1 MIARIVMY
9 NFFYYFYRQNITK
22 KGAQMEQVAGISF
35 MQQVKTVKDISLKN
49 KRILIRVD
57 FNVPMD
63 EEFDISDDTRIR
75 EALPTINY
83 CVDNEPKCIVL
94 VSHLGRPKGKQAE
107 FSLKHILK
115 RLERLLDKN
124 VVFADSIE
132 SLASLQEQAEEG
144 SIILLENIRFYEG
157 EEKNSDELS
166 KSLANH
172 CDVFVND
179 AFGTS
184 HRAHSSTYGVSKF
197 VKEKVAGLLLK
208 KEIDSFA
215 KALANPLK
223 PVLLIVGGSKVSS
236 KLALL
241 ENILSV
247 VDKIIIGGAMSNTFL
262 ASLGY
267 DMADSMVEKDLINEA
282 QTILQKAKE
291 KKVKIYLP
299 VDVVSTD
306 DIKTHTNIKITPAQ
320 DVPQGYKAVDM
331 GPASTKLF
339 NEVIQTS
346 QTIIWNGPLGIY
358 EISQFSRGT
367 FNLAHA
373 IAETYAFSLIGGGD
387 TADAVEKAGER
398 DNMSFISTG
407 GGASLELLEG
417 KILPAFEVLDK
428 K

>member
-1 MIARIVMY
+1 
-9 NFFYYFYRQNITK
+9 
-22 KGAQMEQVAGISF
+22 MEQVAGISF
-35 MQQVKTVKDISLKN
+35 MQKVKTVKDIELKD

-63 EEFDISDDTRIR
+63 EELDISDDTRIR

-115 RLERLLDKN
+115 RLERLLDRN
-124 VVFADSIE
+124 VLFADSID
-132 SLASLQEQAEEG
+132 SLGSLQNEAEEG

-166 KSLANH
+166 KNLANH

-267 DMADSMVEKDLINEA
+267 DMADSMVENDLIDEA
-282 QTILQKAKE
+282 KKILQKAKE
-291 KKVKIYLP
+291 KNVKIYLP

-306 DIKTHTNIKITPAQ
+306 DIKEHQNIKITPAQ

-331 GPASTKLF
+331 GPASTRLF
-339 NEVIQTS
+339 NEVIQAS

-373 IAETYAFSLIGGGD
+373 IADTYAFSLIGGGD

>member
-1 MIARIVMY
+1 
-9 NFFYYFYRQNITK
+9 
-22 KGAQMEQVAGISF
+22 MEQVAGISF
-35 MQQVKTVKDISLKN
+35 MQKVKTVKDIELKN

-115 RLERLLDKN
+115 RLERLLDRN
-124 VVFADSIE
+124 VLFADSID
-132 SLASLQEQAEEG
+132 SLGSLQSEAEEG

-166 KSLANH
+166 KNLANH

-267 DMADSMVEKDLINEA
+267 DMADSMVENDLIDEA
-282 QTILQKAKE
+282 KKILQKAKE
-291 KKVKIYLP
+291 KNVKIYLP

-306 DIKTHTNIKITPAQ
+306 NIKEHQNIKITPAQ

-331 GPASTKLF
+331 GPASTRLF
-339 NEVIQTS
+339 NEVIQAS

-373 IAETYAFSLIGGGD
+373 IADTYAFSLIGGGD

>member
-1 MIARIVMY
+1 
-9 NFFYYFYRQNITK
+9 
-22 KGAQMEQVAGISF
+22 MEQVAGISF
-35 MQQVKTVKDISLKN
+35 MQKVKTVKDIELKN

-115 RLERLLDKN
+115 RLERLLDRN
-124 VVFADSIE
+124 VLFADSID
-132 SLASLQEQAEEG
+132 SLDSLQSEAEEG

-166 KSLANH
+166 KNLANH

-267 DMADSMVEKDLINEA
+267 DMADSMVENDLIDEA
-282 QTILQKAKE
+282 KKILEKAKE
-291 KKVKIYLP
+291 KNVKIYLP

-306 DIKTHTNIKITPAQ
+306 DIKEHQNIKITPAQ

-331 GPASTKLF
+331 GPASTRLF
-339 NEVIQTS
+339 NEVIQAS

-373 IAETYAFSLIGGGD
+373 IADTYAFSLIGGGD

>member
-1 MIARIVMY
+1 M
-9 NFFYYFYRQNITK
+9 K
-22 KGAQMEQVAGISF
+22 QVAGITF
-35 MQQVKTVKDISLKN
+35 MQQVKSVRDVALRD

-63 EEFDISDDTRIR
+63 EDFNISDDTRIR

-83 CVDNEPKCIVL
+83 CIDNEPKSIVL
-94 VSHLGRPKGKQAE
+94 VSHLGRPKGVQPE

-115 RLERLLDKN
+115 RLERLLERP
-124 VVFADSIE
+124 VLFADSIE
-132 SLASLQEQAEEG
+132 AVEALGESASG
-144 SIILLENIRFYEG
+144 SVILLENIRFYPQ
-157 EEKNSDELS
+157 EEKNDETLS
-166 KSLANH
+166 KRLANL

-184 HRAHSSTYGVSKF
+184 HRAHSSTYGIASF
-197 VKEKVAGLLLK
+197 AKEKVAGLLLK

-236 KLALL
+236 KLGLL
-241 ENILSV
+241 SNILGV

-262 ASLGY
+262 KSLGF
-267 DMADSMVEKDLINEA
+267 DMAKSLVEEDLVDEA
-282 QTILQKAKE
+282 RAILTKAAQKNT
-291 KKVKIYLP
+291 KIYLP

-306 DIKTHTNIKITPAQ
+306 DIKNHTNIKITPVQ
-320 DVPQGYKAVDM
+320 DIPSTHIAVDM
-331 GPASTKLF
+331 GPATTKLF
-339 NEVIQTS
+339 NEVIQAS

-358 EISQFSRGT
+358 EVSQFSRGT
-367 FNLAHA
+367 FNIAHS
-373 IAETYAFSLIGGGD
+373 IADTYAFSLIGGGD
-387 TADAVEKAGER
+387 TADAVERAGER

>member
-1 MIARIVMY
+1 
-9 NFFYYFYRQNITK
+9 
-22 KGAQMEQVAGISF
+22 MEQVAGISF

-197 VKEKVAGLLLK
+197 VTEKVAGLLLK

-282 QTILQKAKE
+282 QKILQKAKE
-291 KKVKIYLP
+291 KNVKIYLP

-339 NEVIQTS
+339 NEVIQAS

>member
-1 MIARIVMY
+1 M
-9 NFFYYFYRQNITK
+9 K
-22 KGAQMEQVAGISF
+22 QVAGISF
-35 MQQVKTVKDISLKN
+35 MQQVKTIRDINLRDKH
-49 KRILIRVD
+49 ILIRVD

-63 EEFDISDDTRIR
+63 DDCDISDDTRIR

-83 CVDNEPKCIVL
+83 CIDNEPKSIVL
-94 VSHLGRPKGKQAE
+94 VSHLGRPKGVQPE
-107 FSLKHILK
+107 FSLKHIIK
-115 RLERLLDKN
+115 RLERLLETS
-124 VVFADSIE
+124 VLFADSIE
-132 SLASLQEQAEEG
+132 AVKDLQESAPKG
-144 SIILLENIRFYEG
+144 SIILLENIRFYKE
-157 EEKNSDELS
+157 EEKNAPELS
-166 KSLANH
+166 KKLASL

-184 HRAHSSTYGVSKF
+184 HRAHASTYGVASF
-197 VKEKVAGLLLK
+197 VQHKVAGLLLK

-236 KLALL
+236 KLELL
-241 ENILSV
+241 SNILDV

-262 ASLGY
+262 ASLGF
-267 DMADSMVEKDLINEA
+267 DMAKSLVEVGLIDEA
-282 QTILQKAKE
+282 RNILSKAAQKG
-291 KKVKIYLP
+291 VKIYLP

-306 DIKTHTNIKITPAQ
+306 DIATHANIKITPAQ
-320 DVPQGYKAVDM
+320 DVPSGYMAVDM
-331 GPASTKLF
+331 GPATTKLF
-339 NEVIQTS
+339 SEVIQSS

-373 IAETYAFSLIGGGD
+373 IADTYAFSLIGGGD
-387 TADAVEKAGER
+387 TADAIERAGER

>member
-1 MIARIVMY
+1 M
-9 NFFYYFYRQNITK
+9 K
-22 KGAQMEQVAGISF
+22 QVAGITF
-35 MQQVKTVKDISLKN
+35 MQQVKTIRDIDLSDKH
-49 KRILIRVD
+49 ILIRVD

-63 EEFDISDDTRIR
+63 DDCDISDDTRIR

-83 CVDNEPKCIVL
+83 CIDNEPKSIVL
-94 VSHLGRPKGKQAE
+94 VSHLGRPKGVQPE
-107 FSLKHILK
+107 FSLKHIIK
-115 RLERLLDKN
+115 RLERLLETS
-124 VVFADSIE
+124 VLFADSIE
-132 SLASLQEQAEEG
+132 AVKDLQESAPKG
-144 SIILLENIRFYEG
+144 SIILLENIRFYKE
-157 EEKNSDELS
+157 EEKNAPELS
-166 KSLANH
+166 KKLASL

-184 HRAHSSTYGVSKF
+184 HRAHASTYGVASF
-197 VKEKVAGLLLK
+197 VQHKVAGLLLK

-236 KLALL
+236 KLELL
-241 ENILSV
+241 SNILDV

-262 ASLGY
+262 ASLGF
-267 DMADSMVEKDLINEA
+267 DMAKSLVEAELIDEA
-282 QTILQKAKE
+282 RNILQKAAQKG
-291 KKVKIYLP
+291 VKIYLP

-306 DIKTHTNIKITPAQ
+306 DIATHANIKITPAQ
-320 DVPQGYKAVDM
+320 DVPSGYMAVDM
-331 GPASTKLF
+331 GPATTKLF
-339 NEVIQTS
+339 SEVIQSS

-373 IAETYAFSLIGGGD
+373 IADTYAFSLIGGGD
-387 TADAVEKAGER
+387 TADAIERAGER

>member
-1 MIARIVMY
+1 M
-9 NFFYYFYRQNITK
+9 K
-22 KGAQMEQVAGISF
+22 QVAGITF
-35 MQQVKTVKDISLKN
+35 MQQVKTIRDISLHN
-49 KRILIRVD
+49 KRVLIRVD

-63 EEFDISDDTRIR
+63 EDFNISDDTRIR

-83 CVDNEPKCIVL
+83 CIDNDPQSIIL
-94 VSHLGRPKGKQAE
+94 ISHLGRPKGIQPE

-115 RLERLLDKN
+115 RLERLLDKSIL
-124 VVFADSIE
+124 FGDSIE
-132 SLASLQEQAEEG
+132 STLELQKNAPAG
-144 SIILLENIRFYEG
+144 SIILLENIRFYPG
-157 EEKNSDELS
+157 EEKNDTTLS
-166 KSLANH
+166 QKLASL

-184 HRAHSSTYGVSKF
+184 HRAHSSTYGIAAF
-197 VKEKVAGLLLK
+197 VQEKVAGLLLK

-236 KLALL
+236 KLELL
-241 ENILSV
+241 SNILDV

-262 ASLGY
+262 KALGF
-267 DMADSMVEKDLINEA
+267 DMAKSLVEDHLVDEA
-282 QTILQKAKE
+282 LHILQKAKQ
-291 KKVKIYLP
+291 KNVKIYLP
-299 VDVVSTD
+299 IDVVSTD
-306 DIKTHTNIKITPAQ
+306 DIKQHINIKITPVQ
-320 DVPQGYKAVDM
+320 DVPNNFIAVDM
-331 GPASTKLF
+331 GPATTKLF
-339 NEVIQTS
+339 TEVIQSS

-367 FNLAHA
+367 FNIAHC

-417 KILPAFEVLDK
+417 KILPTFEVLDK

>member
-1 MIARIVMY
+1 
-9 NFFYYFYRQNITK
+9 
-22 KGAQMEQVAGISF
+22 MEQVAGISF
-35 MQQVKTVKDISLKN
+35 MQKVKTVKDIELKD

-63 EEFDISDDTRIR
+63 EELDISDDTRIR

-115 RLERLLDKN
+115 RLERLLDRS
-124 VVFADSIE
+124 VLFADSID
-132 SLASLQEQAEEG
+132 SLGSLQNEAEEG

-166 KSLANH
+166 KNLANH

-267 DMADSMVEKDLINEA
+267 DMADSMVENDLIDEA
-282 QTILQKAKE
+282 KKILQKAKE
-291 KKVKIYLP
+291 KNVKIYLP

-306 DIKTHTNIKITPAQ
+306 NIKEHQNIKITPAQ

-331 GPASTKLF
+331 GPASTRLF
-339 NEVIQTS
+339 NEVIQAS

-373 IAETYAFSLIGGGD
+373 IADTYAFSLIGGGD

>member
-1 MIARIVMY
+1 M
-9 NFFYYFYRQNITK
+9 K
-22 KGAQMEQVAGISF
+22 QVAGISF
-35 MQQVKTVKDISLKN
+35 MQQVKTIRDIDLSDKH
-49 KRILIRVD
+49 ILIRVD

-63 EEFDISDDTRIR
+63 DDCDISDDTRIR

-83 CVDNEPKCIVL
+83 CIDNEPKSIVL
-94 VSHLGRPKGKQAE
+94 VSHLGRPKGVQPE
-107 FSLKHILK
+107 FSLKHIIK
-115 RLERLLDKN
+115 RLERLLETS
-124 VVFADSIE
+124 VLFADSIE
-132 SLASLQEQAEEG
+132 AVKDLQESAPKG
-144 SIILLENIRFYEG
+144 SIILLENIRFYKE
-157 EEKNSDELS
+157 EEKNAPELS
-166 KSLANH
+166 KKLASL

-184 HRAHSSTYGVSKF
+184 HRAHASTYGVAAF
-197 VKEKVAGLLLK
+197 VQHKVAGLLLK

-236 KLALL
+236 KLELL
-241 ENILSV
+241 SNILDV

-262 ASLGY
+262 ASLGF
-267 DMADSMVEKDLINEA
+267 DMAKSLVEVELIDEA
-282 QTILQKAKE
+282 RNILQKAAQKG
-291 KKVKIYLP
+291 VKIYLP

-306 DIKTHTNIKITPAQ
+306 DVATHANIKITPAQ
-320 DVPQGYKAVDM
+320 DVPSGYMAVDM
-331 GPASTKLF
+331 GPATTKLF
-339 NEVIQTS
+339 SEVIQSS

-373 IAETYAFSLIGGGD
+373 IADTYAFSLIGGGD
-387 TADAVEKAGER
+387 TADAIERAGER

>member
-1 MIARIVMY
+1 M
-9 NFFYYFYRQNITK
+9 K
-22 KGAQMEQVAGISF
+22 QVAGITF
-35 MQQVKTVKDISLKN
+35 MQQVKTIRDIDLSDKH
-49 KRILIRVD
+49 ILIRVD

-63 EEFDISDDTRIR
+63 EDCDISDDTRIR

-83 CVDNEPKCIVL
+83 CIDNEPKSIVL
-94 VSHLGRPKGKQAE
+94 VSHLGRPKGVQPE
-107 FSLKHILK
+107 LSLKHIIK
-115 RLERLLDKN
+115 RLERLLETS
-124 VVFADSIE
+124 VLFADSIQ
-132 SLASLQEQAEEG
+132 AVQDLQATAPKG
-144 SIILLENIRFYEG
+144 SIILLENIRFYKE
-157 EEKNSDELS
+157 EEKNDETLS
-166 KSLANH
+166 KKLASL

-184 HRAHSSTYGVSKF
+184 HRAHASTYGIAEF
-197 VKEKVAGLLLK
+197 VEQKVAGLLLK

-236 KLALL
+236 KLELL
-241 ENILSV
+241 SNILDV

-262 ASLGY
+262 ASLGF
-267 DMADSMVEKDLINEA
+267 DMAKSLVETELIDEA
-282 QTILQKAKE
+282 RNILQKAAQKG
-291 KKVKIYLP
+291 VKIYLP

-306 DIKTHTNIKITPAQ
+306 DIATHANIKITPAQ
-320 DVPQGYKAVDM
+320 DVPSGYMAVDM
-331 GPASTKLF
+331 GPATTKLF
-339 NEVIQTS
+339 SEVIQSS

-373 IAETYAFSLIGGGD
+373 IADTYAFSLIGGGD
-387 TADAVEKAGER
+387 TADAIERAGER

>member
-1 MIARIVMY
+1 M
-9 NFFYYFYRQNITK
+9 K
-22 KGAQMEQVAGISF
+22 QVAGISF
-35 MQQVKTVKDISLKN
+35 MQQVKTIRDIDLSDKH
-49 KRILIRVD
+49 ILIRVD

-63 EEFDISDDTRIR
+63 DDCDISDDTRIR

-83 CVDNEPKCIVL
+83 CIDNEPKSIVL
-94 VSHLGRPKGKQAE
+94 VSHLGRPKGVQPE
-107 FSLKHILK
+107 FSLKHIIK
-115 RLERLLDKN
+115 RLERLLETS
-124 VVFADSIE
+124 VLFADSIE
-132 SLASLQEQAEEG
+132 AVKDLQESAPKG
-144 SIILLENIRFYEG
+144 SIILLENIRFYKE
-157 EEKNSDELS
+157 EEKNAPELS
-166 KSLANH
+166 KKLASL

-184 HRAHSSTYGVSKF
+184 HRAHASTYGVASF
-197 VKEKVAGLLLK
+197 VQHKVAGLLLK

-236 KLALL
+236 KLELL
-241 ENILSV
+241 SNILDV

-262 ASLGY
+262 ASLGF
-267 DMADSMVEKDLINEA
+267 DMAKSLVEVELIDEA
-282 QTILQKAKE
+282 RNILSKAAQKG
-291 KKVKIYLP
+291 VKIYLP

-306 DIKTHTNIKITPAQ
+306 DIATHANIKITPAQ
-320 DVPQGYKAVDM
+320 DVPSGYMAVDM
-331 GPASTKLF
+331 GPATTKLF
-339 NEVIQTS
+339 SEVIQSS

-373 IAETYAFSLIGGGD
+373 IADTYAFSLIGGGD
-387 TADAVEKAGER
+387 TADAIERAGER

>member
-1 MIARIVMY
+1 
-9 NFFYYFYRQNITK
+9 
-22 KGAQMEQVAGISF
+22 MEQVAGISF
-35 MQQVKTVKDISLKN
+35 MQKVKTVKDIELKN

-115 RLERLLDKN
+115 RLERLLDRN
-124 VVFADSIE
+124 VLFADSID
-132 SLASLQEQAEEG
+132 SLGSLQGEAEEG

-166 KSLANH
+166 KNLANH

-267 DMADSMVEKDLINEA
+267 DMADSMVENDLIDEA
-282 QTILQKAKE
+282 KKILQKAKE
-291 KKVKIYLP
+291 KNVKIYLP

-306 DIKTHTNIKITPAQ
+306 DIKEHQNIKITPAQ

-331 GPASTKLF
+331 GPASTRLF
-339 NEVIQTS
+339 NEVIQAS

-373 IAETYAFSLIGGGD
+373 IADTYAFSLIGGGD

>member
-1 MIARIVMY
+1 M
-9 NFFYYFYRQNITK
+9 K
-22 KGAQMEQVAGISF
+22 QVAGISF
-35 MQQVKTVKDISLKN
+35 MQQVKTLRDIDLSN
-49 KRILIRVD
+49 KHILIRVD

-63 EEFDISDDTRIR
+63 EDCDISDDTRIR

-83 CVDNEPKCIVL
+83 CIDNEPKSIVL
-94 VSHLGRPKGKQAE
+94 VSHLGRPKGAQPE
-107 FSLKHILK
+107 FSLKHIIK
-115 RLERLLDKN
+115 RLERLLETS
-124 VVFADSIE
+124 VMFADSIE
-132 SLASLQEQAEEG
+132 AVKDLQESAPKG
-144 SIILLENIRFYEG
+144 SIILLENIRFYK
-157 EEKNSDELS
+157 EEEQNAKELS
-166 KSLANH
+166 KKLASL
-172 CDVFVND
+172 CDVYVND

-184 HRAHSSTYGVSKF
+184 HRAHASTHGIAAF
-197 VKEKVAGLLLK
+197 VGQKVAGLLLK

-236 KLALL
+236 KLELL
-241 ENILSV
+241 SNILDV

-262 ASLGY
+262 ASLGF
-267 DMADSMVEKDLINEA
+267 DMAKSLVEVELIDEA
-282 QTILQKAKE
+282 RNILQKAAQKG
-291 KKVKIYLP
+291 VKIYLP

-306 DIKTHTNIKITPAQ
+306 DIATHTNIKITPAQ
-320 DVPQGYKAVDM
+320 DVPSGYMAVDM
-331 GPASTKLF
+331 GPATTKLF
-339 NEVIQTS
+339 SEVIQSS

-373 IAETYAFSLIGGGD
+373 IADTYAFSLIGGGD
-387 TADAVEKAGER
+387 TADAIERAGER

>member
-1 MIARIVMY
+1 
-9 NFFYYFYRQNITK
+9 
-22 KGAQMEQVAGISF
+22 MEQVAGISF

-166 KSLANH
+166 KSLASH

-282 QTILQKAKE
+282 QKILQKAKE
-291 KKVKIYLP
+291 KNVKIYLP

-306 DIKTHTNIKITPAQ
+306 DIKSHTNIKITPAQ

-339 NEVIQTS
+339 NEVIQAS